1 MRWSVLFLIGILI
14 GCGSA
19 TDDSVEPFDASVAT
33 QVAPVVTRINPATG
47 RAGDI
52 ITIFGVG
59 FSVIPE
65 DNIVLL
71 TKAAAATS
79 ALSYNLASPAGSG
92 EVEQLTFVI
101 PTNATAGIT
110 AVIVNVYD
118 NSSNSDITL
127 LVNP

>member
-1 MRWSVLFLIGILI
+1 MRWSALLLIGMLV

-19 TDDSVEPFDASVAT
+19 ADDRVEPFDASIAT
-33 QVAPVVTRINPATG
+33 QVAPVVTRINPASG

-71 TKAAAATS
+71 TNAAAL
-79 ALSYNLASPAGSG
+79 ALSYNAVAAAREG
-92 EVEQLTFVI
+92 EVEQLTFAI
-101 PTNATAGIT
+101 PTNATTGIT
-110 AVIVNVYD
+110 SVLVNVYD

-127 LVNP
+127 TVNP

>member
-1 MRWSVLFLIGILI
+1 MRWLVLLLIGVVV

-19 TDDSVEPFDASVAT
+19 TDDLPGSFDASVAT
-33 QVAPVVTRINPATG
+33 QVAPVVTRISPTIG

-71 TKAAAATS
+71 TSAATP
-79 ALSYNLASPAGSG
+79 AFSYTANNAAGSG
-92 EVEQLTFVI
+92 EVEQLAFVI
-101 PTNATAGIT
+101 PSNAKSGVTF
-110 AVIVNVYD
+110 VLVSVYG

-127 LVNP
+127 IVTP

>member
-1 MRWSVLFLIGILI
+1 MRWSALLLIGMLI

-19 TDDSVEPFDASVAT
+19 ADDRVEPFDASVAT
-33 QVAPVVTRINPATG
+33 QVAPVVTRISPTIG
-47 RAGDI
+47 RAGDV

-65 DNIVLL
+65 DNIVLFAS
-71 TKAAAATS
+71 AAAL

-101 PTNATAGIT
+101 PTNATTGT
-110 AVIVNVYD
+110 TSVIVNVYD

-127 LVNP
+127 MVTP

>member
-1 MRWSVLFLIGILI
+1 MRWSALLLIGMLI

-19 TDDSVEPFDASVAT
+19 ADDRVEPFDASVAT
-33 QVAPVVTRINPATG
+33 QVAPVVTRINPTFG

-52 ITIFGVG
+52 ITIFGMG

-71 TKAAAATS
+71 TSAAAPAF
-79 ALSYNLASPAGSG
+79 SYSLASPAGSG
-92 EVEQLTFVI
+92 EVEQLTFAI
-101 PTNATAGIT
+101 PTNARAGIT
-110 AVIVNVYD
+110 SVIVNVYD

-127 LVNP
+127 MVNP